1 MEAQGLSAFVAL
13 LRTCVKSNRPVQH
26 KGTRFTPE
34 LSAMILLKY
43 ETCGAKAREKLVGM
57 KPAQL
62 VEWAY
67 KPL

>member
-1 MEAQGLSAFVAL
+1 
-13 LRTCVKSNRPVQH
+13 
-26 KGTRFTPE
+26 
-34 LSAMILLKY
+34 LKY